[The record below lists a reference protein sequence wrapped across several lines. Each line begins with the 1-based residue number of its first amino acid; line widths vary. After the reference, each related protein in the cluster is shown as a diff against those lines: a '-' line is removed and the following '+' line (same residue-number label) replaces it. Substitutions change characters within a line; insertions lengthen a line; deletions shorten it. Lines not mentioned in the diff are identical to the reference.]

1 MNTYEVFVQWKRGK
15 SHKHQESIS
24 APDPKTALMF
34 AKRNVDVRGGPVDIW
49 VAPRKAIYGS
59 DDIRALVPSTD
70 REYRSVTGY
79 SANPT
84 ATTE

>member
-1 MNTYEVFVQWKRGK
+1 MDTYEVFVQWKRGD
-15 SHKHQESIS
+15 SHQHEESIL
-24 APDPKTALMF
+24 APDPKTALML
-34 AKRNVDVRGGPVDIW
+34 AKRNIDVRGGPVDIW
-49 VAPRKAIYGS
+49 VAPRKAIHGT
-59 DDIRALVPSTD
+59 DDGQSLVPNTD